1 MRSRTGVGSSEH
13 GVACVAAAAL
23 VAAISGLGCNL
34 ISGLSELSAG
44 GSTSSGGTGG
54 GGATGGTTTSGGG
67 GATGGSTGGTGGTT
81 TSGDTCGNG
90 VKDGAAGETDVD
102 CGGPCEACQL
112 GRGCA
117 MNTDCESQICRVD
130 GASGNP
136 DKQCVGVQMIS
147 TGSGHTCAV
156 LSTRELFCWGA
167 NAHGQLGN
175 GNNLD
180 SPSPVKI
187 NVANVSAVATG
198 GRPDDKGLA
207 HTCAMDADGGV
218 FCWGA
223 NGSGQLGTG
232 DQQDVN
238 LPLLMPVLKKAKR
251 VTAGAEV
258 TCAIQMDDTVAC
270 WGANTFN
277 QLANGTGVLS
287 KAPLTLS
294 PAISATAIS
303 AGVRHVCAVLPD
315 ASLKCWGNN
324 ERGETGSATLVPSG
338 PVNAVPIVMGATVVR
353 AGADFSCAI
362 DAAGL
367 ACWGDNSDAE
377 LTDAVAGAMTSDPT
391 ALDVTGALDVAAGSD
406 GDGEPN
412 DPNGGHACAVIAG
425 GKVVCWGNN
434 RHGQLGRGGAVS
446 DVEPAP
452 AEVMGLTGAV
462 AITAGAEVTCAR
474 FETGQAKCWGR
485 NDQGQLGTGQMT
497 ETESSPVPIAWP

>member
-1 MRSRTGVGSSEH
+1 MRSQTGDGGSVR
-13 GVACVAAAAL
+13 GLACVVAGAM

-44 GSTSSGGTGG
+44 GSTGTSSSGGTGG

-67 GATGGSTGGTGGTT
+67 GATNTGGTGGTT
-81 TSGDTCGNG
+81 TGATCGNG
-90 VKDGAAGETDVD
+90 MKDDAAGETDVD
-102 CGGPCEACQL
+102 CGGPCKACEL

-117 MNTDCESQICRVD
+117 VNADCGSQICRVD
-130 GASGNP
+130 IASGNP
-136 DKQCVGVQMIS
+136 DKQCVGVQMIAA
-147 TGSGHTCAV
+147 GSGHTCAV

-180 SPSPVKI
+180 SASPVKI

-207 HTCAMDADGGV
+207 HTCALVADGGL

-238 LPLLMPVLKKAKR
+238 QPLLTPVVASAKR

-270 WGANTFN
+270 WGANTYN

-287 KAPLTLS
+287 KTPLTLS
-294 PAISATAIS
+294 PAMSATEIS
-303 AGVRHVCAVLPD
+303 AGVRHVCALLPD

-324 ERGETGSATLVPSG
+324 ERGQTGSATLVPSG
-338 PVNAVPIVMGATVVR
+338 PVSAVPIVMGATHVR

-391 ALDVTGALDVAAGSD
+391 AVDVAGATDVAAGSD

-434 RHGQLGRGGAVS
+434 RHGQLGRGAGVS
-446 DVEPAP
+446 DSEPVP

-462 AITAGAEVTCAR
+462 AITAGAEITCAR
-474 FETGQAKCWGR
+474 FESGAAACWGR

-497 ETESSPVPIAWP
+497 DTESSPVPIAWP